1 MATFS
6 GIYKIYIFALR
17 LILTLT
23 PLPSPGWDATQ
34 LQAIHGSSSGL
45 PKSLPDPVEHNTLL
59 TPSLPRSHKYLVF
72 AKKFLRS

>member
-1 MATFS
+1 M
-6 GIYKIYIFALR
+6 YIFALR

-45 PKSLPDPVEHNTLL
+45 PKSLPDPIEN
-59 TPSLPRSHKYLVF
+59 PSRVKEL
-72 AKKFLRS
+72 